1 MVYVFTVNCEHRFE
15 NANSVNSDLHKTVT
29 NSTGLLSTIVTDQNK
44 IKLNLPD
51 FEVFSSEIKN
61 KTWGNISHASFCNIV
76 NGVYDEIVYYRR
88 NISNVPSSR
97 AGKSFIEELTFWIKQ
112 FNADSDLNSV
122 ALKAFMVLPTLILQK
137 ASATSK
143 SEEHSAA
150 IERRLALWKQGD
162 LDLLLK
168 EVRFIQGKFV
178 NSKKART
185 VEDVSKVFSK
195 LVLQRKLLAAM
206 KLLDNES
213 SSGLLDL
220 SPDVLRGL
228 HDKHPEAA
236 DIAEESLLHGPV
248 DYIPPNVY
256 DLIDEEMIY
265 NSASKTKGSA
275 GPSGMDSE
283 LYRRILCS
291 KNFKTEGKI
300 LREEIAV
307 STRNLLKKSYHPS
320 LLEAFAACR
329 LIPLDKNPGIRPIGA
344 GEVLRRIL
352 GKTVSSFLKEEIKEA
367 AGPLQVCAG
376 HNAGVEA
383 AIHAMSQVFEEEGT
397 DGILLIDASN
407 AFKQMNRSADSHS
420 IQITCKEMA
429 LYVINTYRS
438 PSRLFICGGGEIL
451 SQEGTT
457 QGDPLAMPWYSVNT
471 SIMIQNLRAHCPMVK
486 QVWLADDS
494 AGGGRIAQL
503 YD

>member
-1 MVYVFTVNCEHRFE
+1 MYVRVQCGKIDRCGIVNEFIDYNEHKF
-15 NANSVNSDLHKTVT
+15 
-29 NSTGLLSTIVTDQNK
+29 K
-44 IKLNLPD
+44 ITRKSIYHD
-51 FEVFSSEIKN
+51 G
-61 KTWGNISHASFCNIV
+61 KTWGNISHASFCYIV
-76 NGVYDEIVYYRR
+76 SGVYDEIVHYRR
-88 NISNVPSSR
+88 NIFNVPSGR
-97 AGKSFIEELTFWIKQ
+97 TGKSFIEEFTFWIKQ

-137 ASATSK
+137 PSATSK

-291 KNFKTEGKI
+291 KNCKTEGKI

-307 STRNLLKKSYHPS
+307 FTRNLLKKSYHPFF
-320 LLEAFAACR
+320 LEAFTSCR
-329 LIPLDKNPGIRPIGA
+329 LIPLDKNPGIRQMGV
-344 GEVLRRIL
+344 GEVLRRIV
-352 GKTVSSFLKEEIKEA
+352 GKTVSGFLKEEIKEA

-376 HNAGVEA
+376 HNTGADA
-383 AIHAMSQVFEEEGT
+383 AIHGMSQVFEEEGR
-397 DGILLIDASN
+397 DGFLLIDASN
-407 AFKQMNRSADSHS
+407 AFNQMNRSAALHN
-420 IQITCKEMA
+420 IQIMCKEMA

-438 PSRLFICGGGEIL
+438 PSRLFICREGGIL
-451 SQEGTT
+451 SQEVTT
-457 QGDPLAMPWYSVNT
+457 QGDPLAMPRYSVNT

-503 YD
+503 YDWYKQLTKEGEKYGYLVNGSKR

>member
-1 MVYVFTVNCEHRFE
+1 M
-15 NANSVNSDLHKTVT
+15 
-29 NSTGLLSTIVTDQNK
+29 G
-44 IKLNLPD
+44 
-51 FEVFSSEIKN
+51 
-61 KTWGNISHASFCNIV
+61 
-76 NGVYDEIVYYRR
+76 
-88 NISNVPSSR
+88 
-97 AGKSFIEELTFWIKQ
+97 IKQ

-122 ALKAFMVLPTLILQK
+122 ALKAFMVLPTLIPQK
-137 ASATSK
+137 PSATSK
-143 SEEHSAA
+143 SKEHSAA

-162 LDLLLK
+162 LDLMLK

-178 NSKKART
+178 NSKKSRT
-185 VEDVSKVFSK
+185 VEDASKVFSK
-195 LVLQRKLLAAM
+195 LVLQGKLSAAM

-213 SSGLLDL
+213 LFSLLDL

-275 GPSGMDSE
+275 WPSGMDSE

-307 STRNLLKKSYHPS
+307 STRDLLKKSYHPS
-320 LLEAFAACR
+320 LLEAFTSCR
-329 LIPLDKNPGIRPIGA
+329 LIPLDKNPGIRSIGV
-344 GEVLRRIL
+344 GEVLRRIV
-352 GKTVSSFLKEEIKEA
+352 GKTVSGFLKEEIREA
-367 AGPLQVCAG
+367 ASPLHVCAG
-376 HNAGVEA
+376 HNAGAEA

-407 AFKQMNRSADSHS
+407 AFKQMNRSAASHS

-429 LYVINTYRS
+429 HYVINTYRS
-438 PSRLFICGGGEIL
+438 PSRPFICGGGETL

-471 SIMIQNLRAHCPMVK
+471 SIMIQILRAHIK
-486 QVWLADDS
+486 QVWLAVDS

-503 YD
+503 YDWYTQLSKEGEKFGYLVNGSESWLIVKSEALADEARGCLEMNMRGRKSSAL

>member
-1 MVYVFTVNCEHRFE
+1 MRVQCGKIDRCGIVNEFIDYNEHK
-15 NANSVNSDLHKTVT
+15 S
-29 NSTGLLSTIVTDQNK
+29 K
-44 IKLNLPD
+44 ITRKSIYHD
-51 FEVFSSEIKN
+51 G
-61 KTWGNISHASFCNIV
+61 KTWGNISHASFCYIV
-76 NGVYDEIVYYRR
+76 SGVYDEIVHYRR
-88 NISNVPSSR
+88 NIFNVPSGR
-97 AGKSFIEELTFWIKQ
+97 TGKSFIEEFTFWIKQ

-137 ASATSK
+137 PSATSK

-162 LDLLLK
+162 LHLLLK

-265 NSASKTKGSA
+265 NLASKTKGSA

-307 STRNLLKKSYHPS
+307 FTRNLLKKSYHPFF
-320 LLEAFAACR
+320 LEAFTSCR
-329 LIPLDKNPGIRPIGA
+329 LIPLDKNPGIRPIGV
-344 GEVLRRIL
+344 GEVLRRIV
-352 GKTVSSFLKEEIKEA
+352 GKNGQRFLKGGNK
-367 AGPLQVCAG
+367 
-376 HNAGVEA
+376 
-383 AIHAMSQVFEEEGT
+383 
-397 DGILLIDASN
+397 
-407 AFKQMNRSADSHS
+407 RSG
-420 IQITCKEMA
+420 
-429 LYVINTYRS
+429 RS
-438 PSRLFICGGGEIL
+438 L
-451 SQEGTT
+451 
-457 QGDPLAMPWYSVNT
+457 T
-471 SIMIQNLRAHCPMVK
+471 SLCI
-486 QVWLADDS
+486 S
-494 AGGGRIAQL
+494 
-503 YD
+503 